1 MKILV
6 IIPAKLDS
14 KRLTNKNIQLINGLP
29 MFMHSVNYAKN
40 SKYDNMDIIVSS
52 ESSIVH
58 NICKKYNV
66 QFHQR
71 PIELCGD
78 VEVVDVYEYIINNL
92 NEVYDI
98 VIGLQPDNPNRVN
111 TIDEC
116 IDYMI
121 NNNYDDVI
129 TIDETYRRSGAM
141 RLFKYNFLKQGKV
154 SYRIGCVKETATD
167 IHTEQDLNKVKEI
180 LK

>member
-14 KRLTNKNIQLINGLP
+14 KRLANKNIQMIDRIP
-29 MFMHSVNYAKN
+29 MFMHSVNYARK

-52 ESSIVH
+52 ESNIVQD
-58 NICKKYNV
+58 ICNDNNV
-66 QFHQR
+66 QFHKR
-71 PIELCGD
+71 PKILCGD

-92 NEVYDI
+92 STVYDI

-121 NNNYDDVI
+121 DNKYDDVI
-129 TIDETYRRSGAM
+129 TVDETYRRSGAM
-141 RLFKYNFLKQGKV
+141 RLFKYDFLKQGKV
-154 SYRIGCVKETATD
+154 SYRIGCLKETATD
-167 IHTEQDLNKVKEI
+167 IHTEQDLNKVKEYY
-180 LK
+180 K